1 MRTLIFAAGLG
12 TRLKPITDT
21 LPKALA
27 PVGGRPLIDIVMSRL
42 QNAGCDDFVVNV
54 HYFAD
59 KVKSWV
65 SENSD
70 RFGHIVV
77 SDESDELLETGG
89 GLRKAAPLLMAG
101 GNRQFLIHNVDI
113 LSNLDVEALLKRVRP
128 GVLATLVVS
137 ERESG
142 NYLLFNDEMR
152 LVGWTNSRTGL
163 ISTPHRGLDVSRCR
177 KLAFSGIHVLSTEVF
192 SVMDGMDRDAQSYP
206 LYKWYENKPS
216 EITVVEGKA
225 FERRFSIIDFYLKA
239 AARYEIVGD
248 PVRDLQFVDV
258 GTPEALEKAA
268 DFLESI

>member
-42 QNAGCDDFVVNV
+42 QKAGCDDFVVNV

-59 KVKSWV
+59 KVKAWV
-65 SENSD
+65 SDNSD
-70 RFGHIVV
+70 RFGHIAV

-89 GLRKAAPLLMAG
+89 GLRKAAPLLTAG
-101 GNRQFLIHNVDI
+101 GNRHFLIHNVDI
-113 LSNLDVEALLKRVRP
+113 LSNLDVEALIARVNP
-128 GVLATLVVS
+128 DVLATLVVS

-142 NYLLFNDEMR
+142 NYLLFNEDMK

-163 ISTPHRGLDVSRCR
+163 VSTPDPELDLASCR

-192 SVMDGMDRDAQSYP
+192 DAMDEIDENPEFFP
-206 LYKWYENKPS
+206 LYKWYADRPEEK
-216 EITVVEGKA
+216 TMVEGRP
-225 FERRFSIIDFYLKA
+225 FERRFSIIDFYLRIA
-239 AARYEIVGD
+239 ACMDIAGELVE
-248 PVRDLQFVDV
+248 DLRFVDV
-258 GTPEALEKAA
+258 GTPEALERAA
-268 DFLESI
+268 EFLDSL